1 MEEKHEDLVNIPLCV
16 DMCLNWLLNVYD
28 SARTGKIR
36 VQSLK
41 IGLISLSKGLLEE
54 KYRYLFREVAGPI
67 EMSDQ
72 RQLGL
77 LLHDAIQIPRQLGEV
92 AAFGGSN
99 IEPSV
104 RSCFQQHNNKPEI
117 DVKQFIEWM
126 RLEPQSMVWLPVL
139 HRVAASETAKHQAKC
154 NICKECP
161 IVGFRYRSL
170 KHFNYD
176 ICQSCFFS
184 GRTAKGHK
192 LHYPMVEYCIPTT
205 SGEDVRDF
213 TKVLKNKFRSKKYF
227 AKHPRLGYL
236 PVQTVLE
243 GDNLETPITLISM
256 WPEQYDPSQSP
267 QLFHDDTHSRI
278 EQYANRLAQMERSN
292 GSFFTDGSSTTGSV
306 EDEHALIQQYCQ
318 TLGGDSPMSQ
328 PQSPTQILKSVEKE
342 ERGELE
348 RIIADLEEEQRML
361 QVEYEQLKEQHL
373 RKGINALNSPPD
385 SAVSPQHT
393 TEDAELIAEAKLLR
407 QHKGRLEAR
416 MQILEDHNKQL
427 ESQLHRLRQLLEQ
440 PETDS
445 RVNGGFSNASPQ
457 QSTLGHSSDQDANS
471 QFNQTGIDDLLVPPH
486 HTSTDLTEVMEQIN
500 STFPAC
506 LSNLAGKS
514 QAM

>member
-1 MEEKHEDLVNIPLCV
+1 HETQTTCWDHPKMTDLFQSLADLNNVRFSAYRTAIKIRRLQKALCLDLLDLNTTSEVFKQHKLSQNDQLIGVQDVISCLTTIYSGLEETHKDMVNVPLCV

-28 SARTGKIR
+28 SGRTGKIR

-41 IGLISLSKGLLEE
+41 IGLMSLSKGLLEE
-54 KYRYLFREVAGPI
+54 KYRYLFKEVAGPT
-67 EMSDQ
+67 EMCDQ

-104 RSCFQQHNNKPEI
+104 RSCFQQDNNMNPE
-117 DVKQFIEWM
+117 VRFILPSL
-126 RLEPQSMVWLPVL
+126 RNAGFSQSYGIELATL
-139 HRVAASETAKHQAKC
+139 FFFFII
-154 NICKECP
+154 NI
-161 IVGFRYRSL
+161 GMYRSL

-176 ICQSCFFS
+176 VCQSCFFS

-243 GDNLETPITLISM
+243 GDNLETSL
-256 WPEQYDPSQSP
+256 
-267 QLFHDDTHSRI
+267 
-278 EQYANRLAQMERSN
+278 
-292 GSFFTDGSSTTGSV
+292 
-306 EDEHALIQQYCQ
+306 
-318 TLGGDSPMSQ
+318 
-328 PQSPTQILKSVEKE
+328 QI
-342 ERGELE
+342 
-348 RIIADLEEEQRML
+348 
-361 QVEYEQLKEQHL
+361 EYEQLKEQHL
-373 RKGINALNSPPD
+373 RRGINPLASPPD
-385 SAVSPQHT
+385 SVVSPQHAS
-393 TEDAELIAEAKLLR
+393 EDAELIAEAKLLR

-440 PETDS
+440 
-445 RVNGGFSNASPQ
+445 
-457 QSTLGHSSDQDANS
+457 
-471 QFNQTGIDDLLVPPH
+471 
-486 HTSTDLTEVMEQIN
+486 
-500 STFPAC
+500 
-506 LSNLAGKS
+506 
-514 QAM
+514 

>member
-1 MEEKHEDLVNIPLCV
+1 HETQTTCWDHPKMTDLFQSLADLNNVRFSAYRTAIKIRRLQKALCLDLLDLNTTSEVFKQHKLSQNDQLIGVQDVISCLTTIYGGLEEKHKDMVNVPLCV
-16 DMCLNWLLNVYD
+16 DMSLNWLLNVYD
-28 SARTGKIR
+28 SGRTGKIR

-41 IGLISLSKGLLEE
+41 IGLMSLSKGLLEE
-54 KYRYLFREVAGPI
+54 KYRYLFKEVAGPT
-67 EMSDQ
+67 EMCDQ

-104 RSCFQQHNNKPEI
+104 RSCFQQNHNKPEI
-117 DVKQFIEWM
+117 TVKQFIDWM

-139 HRVAASETAKHQAKC
+139 HRVAAAETAKHQAKC

-176 ICQSCFFS
+176 VCQSCFFS

-243 GDNLETPITLISM
+243 GDNLETSL
-256 WPEQYDPSQSP
+256 Q
-267 QLFHDDTHSRI
+267 I
-278 EQYANRLAQMERSN
+278 EY
-292 GSFFTDGSSTTGSV
+292 
-306 EDEHALIQQYCQ
+306 
-318 TLGGDSPMSQ
+318 
-328 PQSPTQILKSVEKE
+328 K
-342 ERGELE
+342 
-348 RIIADLEEEQRML
+348 
-361 QVEYEQLKEQHL
+361 QLKEQHL
-373 RKGINALNSPPD
+373 RRGINPLASPPD
-385 SAVSPQHT
+385 SVVSPQHAS
-393 TEDAELIAEAKLLR
+393 EDAELIAEAKLLR

-440 PETDS
+440 
-445 RVNGGFSNASPQ
+445 
-457 QSTLGHSSDQDANS
+457 
-471 QFNQTGIDDLLVPPH
+471 
-486 HTSTDLTEVMEQIN
+486 
-500 STFPAC
+500 
-506 LSNLAGKS
+506 
-514 QAM
+514 